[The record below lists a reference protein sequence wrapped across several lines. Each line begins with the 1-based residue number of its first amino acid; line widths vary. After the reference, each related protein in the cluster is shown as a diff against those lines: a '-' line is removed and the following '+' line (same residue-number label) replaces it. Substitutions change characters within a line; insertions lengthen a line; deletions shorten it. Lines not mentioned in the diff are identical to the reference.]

1 MGPIHIVHGWV
12 VCLRDVTGQ
21 TKLGKH
27 SYTQWVVGALQMVIV
42 GVMKFA
48 NDGDMTRCVVAI
60 RLPGS
65 GVAQY

>member
-1 MGPIHIVHGWV
+1 
-12 VCLRDVTGQ
+12 
-21 TKLGKH
+21 
-27 SYTQWVVGALQMVIV
+27 MVIV

>member
-1 MGPIHIVHGWV
+1 MGPIHIAHGWV

-21 TKLGKH
+21 TK
-27 SYTQWVVGALQMVIV
+27 QWVVGALQMVIV